1 MSGDQVPYQTLRV
14 VLFSLGTDLET
25 ALRQDAPALS
35 IGVRQD
41 LRFDARLHLVPE
53 RGRQPRWLSYL
64 SAATD
69 ETLPILRNQLN
80 GGVILIQ
87 VTHRG
92 QGRVLGFTF
101 GNGRTL
107 LELDRIE
114 HDFGLRVVLNSVD
127 PDRLRSVETKVFDD
141 LVLHTARQAS
151 RSSPTVTFDIDDT
164 RDLLRAVT
172 GVPRDRT
179 LARRIGG
186 SDSLVMSSNA
196 ELDQLGD
203 LSQQLLEL
211 YESDEFKVAFGFI
224 DHVRAIRDKR
234 TIEQLDQQLE
244 TAIRDGPLI
253 DTDLHLA
260 PPEVIDFNVV
270 DGFFYPGERRDR
282 DAPHDDLVLADFLLA
297 VGRAN
302 ATVPHLRRAR
312 IRAVD
317 SAGADAYAWPAYSCL
332 VHEVRDGAD
341 VYMLS
346 EGQWF
351 RVHGQFAE
359 QVDDDVRAVATV
371 DLGWPTAGASEVERD
386 YNERVVATVA
396 DLAKFD
402 LVPIT
407 IPGAR
412 TPIEICDVLARD
424 RLVHVK
430 RRTTSATLSHLFA
443 QGRVAAEAFR
453 FEPEV
458 RDQMRR
464 HLGPG
469 HVLAATIPTAEPTPD
484 QFEIVFAVV
493 AKNAADLPLG
503 LPFFSK
509 LNLARSAKAISRTLG
524 YRVAFASIQET

>member
-1 MSGDQVPYQTLRV
+1 VPYQTLRV
-14 VLFSLGTDLET
+14 VLFSVGTDLET
-25 ALRQDAPALS
+25 ALRQDAPAQP
-35 IGVRQD
+35 IGVRQN
-41 LRFDARLHLVPE
+41 LGFDARLYLAPE

-64 SAATD
+64 AAATD
-69 ETLPILRNQLN
+69 ETLPSLRNQLN
-80 GGVILIQ
+80 GGVVLIQ

-92 QGRVLGFTF
+92 QERVLGFTF
-101 GNGRTL
+101 GSGRTL
-107 LELDRIE
+107 VELDRIE

-172 GVPRDRT
+172 GVPRDQT
-179 LARRIGG
+179 FARRIGG
-186 SDSLVMSSNA
+186 SDSLVMSTNA
-196 ELDQLGD
+196 TLDQIGD
-203 LSQQLLEL
+203 LSERLLEF
-211 YESDEFKVAFGFI
+211 YGSDEFKVAFGFI
-224 DHVRAIRDKR
+224 DHVRAIRDKH
-234 TIEQLDQQLE
+234 TIERLDQQLE
-244 TAIRDGPLI
+244 AAVRDGPLV

-282 DAPHDDLVLADFLLA
+282 DAPHDDLVLADFLVA

-302 ATVPHLRRAR
+302 ATVPFLHRAR

-317 SAGADAYAWPAYSCL
+317 SAGADVSAWPAYNCL

-341 VYMLS
+341 LSMLS

-351 RVHGQFAE
+351 RVNGPFAA

-386 YNERVVATVA
+386 YNERVVATVP

-402 LVPIT
+402 LVPIR

-453 FEPEV
+453 FEPAV
-458 RDQMRR
+458 WDQMRR

-469 HVLAATIPTAEPTPD
+469 HVLAATIPTAEPAPD

-493 AKNAADLPLG
+493 AKNAADLPQG

-509 LNLARSAKAISRTLG
+509 LNLARTAKTISRTLG